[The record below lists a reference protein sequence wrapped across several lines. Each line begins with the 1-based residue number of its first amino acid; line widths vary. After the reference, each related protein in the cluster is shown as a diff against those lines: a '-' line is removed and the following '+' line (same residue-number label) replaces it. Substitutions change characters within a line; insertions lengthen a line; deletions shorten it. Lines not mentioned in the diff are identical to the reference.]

1 MLGFLTFSPHCA
13 PLCATWPLII
23 AIQRPTSSPK
33 SHAHPQLAANASS
46 ARFGATGDD
55 VPMRREPK
63 HKVSRRFGVDIYGT
77 GGASLQRRLER
88 RPGARPGGRPRR
100 RSEYG
105 TQLQEKQK
113 AKAFYGVA
121 EGQFRR
127 YFAEAEQRTGNT
139 GENLLALLERRLDNV
154 VYRLGVARTRPMAR
168 QLVAHGHVL
177 VDGER
182 VTIPSFRVD
191 EGQTISLT
199 DDARKIP
206 VVIEETDSGR
216 PLPGWLER
224 GASKFEARIT
234 RLPQRDD
241 VELPIDERLI
251 ISFYAR

>member
-1 MLGFLTFSPHCA
+1 MP
-13 PLCATWPLII
+13 
-23 AIQRPTSSPK
+23 
-33 SHAHPQLAANASS
+33 
-46 ARFGATGDD
+46 
-55 VPMRREPK
+55 REPK

-88 RPGARPGGRPRR
+88 RPGARAGARPRR

-113 AKAFYGVA
+113 AKAFYGMA

-127 YFAEAEQRTGNT
+127 YFAEAERRTGNT
-139 GENLLALLERRLDNV
+139 GENLLSLLERRLDNA
-154 VYRLGVARTRPMAR
+154 VYRLAFARSRPMAR

-182 VTIPSFRVD
+182 VTIPSYRID

-199 DDARKIP
+199 KEARKMP
-206 VVIEETDSGR
+206 VVVEESGAGR
-216 PLPGWLER
+216 RLPGWLEKPDD
-224 GASKFEARIT
+224 AFEGRVT
-234 RLPQRDD
+234 RLPERDD

>member
-1 MLGFLTFSPHCA
+1 MP
-13 PLCATWPLII
+13 
-23 AIQRPTSSPK
+23 
-33 SHAHPQLAANASS
+33 
-46 ARFGATGDD
+46 
-55 VPMRREPK
+55 REPK

-88 RPGARPGGRPRR
+88 RPGARPGARPRR

-127 YFAEAEQRTGNT
+127 YFAEAERRSGNT
-139 GENLLALLERRLDNV
+139 GDNLLALLERRLDNT
-154 VYRLGVARTRPMAR
+154 VYRLALARSRPMAR
-168 QLVAHGHVL
+168 QLVSHGHVL
-177 VDGER
+177 VDGQR
-182 VTIPSFRVD
+182 VNIPSYRID

-199 DDARKIP
+199 SEARKMP
-206 VVIEETDSGR
+206 VVIEESEAGR
-216 PLPGWLER
+216 PLPRWLER
-224 GASKFEARIT
+224 GASKFEARVT

>member
-1 MLGFLTFSPHCA
+1 
-13 PLCATWPLII
+13 
-23 AIQRPTSSPK
+23 
-33 SHAHPQLAANASS
+33 
-46 ARFGATGDD
+46 
-55 VPMRREPK
+55 MRREPK

-88 RPGARPGGRPRR
+88 RPGARPGARPRR

-127 YFAEAEQRTGNT
+127 YFAEAEQLAGNT
-139 GENLLALLERRLDNV
+139 GDNLLSLLERRLDNV
-154 VYRLGVARTRPMAR
+154 VYRLGVARSRPMAR
-168 QLVAHGHVL
+168 QLVSHGHVL

-182 VTIPSFRVD
+182 VTIPSYRVG

-199 DDARKIP
+199 PDAQKIP
-206 VVIEETDSGR
+206 VVLDETDAGR
-216 PLPGWLER
+216 PLPRWLDR
-224 GASKFEARIT
+224 GADKFGGKLT

-241 VELPIDERLI
+241 VDLPIDERLI

>member
-1 MLGFLTFSPHCA
+1 MSPM
-13 PLCATWPLII
+13 P
-23 AIQRPTSSPK
+23 
-33 SHAHPQLAANASS
+33 
-46 ARFGATGDD
+46 
-55 VPMRREPK
+55 REPK

-88 RPGARPGGRPRR
+88 KPGSRAGARPRR

-127 YFAEAEQRTGNT
+127 YFAEAERRPGNT

-154 VYRLGVARTRPMAR
+154 VYRLGLARSRPMAR
-168 QLVAHGHVL
+168 QLVSHGHVL
-177 VDGER
+177 VDGGR

-191 EGQTISLT
+191 EGQTVSLT

-206 VVIEETDSGR
+206 VVIDESESGR
-216 PLPGWLER
+216 PMPAWLER
-224 GASKFEARIT
+224 GGSQFEARVS